1 MQKKKKKQEKIGD
14 KLLEYELEK
23 INGLISR
30 INGKEIDLELDRK
43 MGRYISFIKQK
54 YKIKI
59 KNDKDEFKHRMRGII
74 ND

>member
-1 MQKKKKKQEKIGD
+1 MIVIKIEPLEKADLIRILEYAKEKKKQEKISD

-43 MGRYISFIKQK
+43 MGGYISFI
-54 YKIKI
+54 
-59 KNDKDEFKHRMRGII
+59 R
-74 ND
+74 

>member
-1 MQKKKKKQEKIGD
+1 MIVIKIEPLEKADLIRILEYAKEKKKQEKIGD

-43 MGRYISFIKQK
+43 MGRYISFIK
-54 YKIKI
+54 
-59 KNDKDEFKHRMRGII
+59 
-74 ND
+74 

>member
-1 MQKKKKKQEKIGD
+1 MIVIKIEPLEKADLIRILEYAKEKKKQEKISD

-43 MGRYISFIKQK
+43 MGGYISFIK
-54 YKIKI
+54 
-59 KNDKDEFKHRMRGII
+59 
-74 ND
+74 

>member
-1 MQKKKKKQEKIGD
+1 MIVIKIEPLEKADLIRILEYAKEKKKQEKISD

-43 MGRYISFIKQK
+43 MGRYISFIK
-54 YKIKI
+54 
-59 KNDKDEFKHRMRGII
+59 
-74 ND
+74 

>member
-1 MQKKKKKQEKIGD
+1 MIVIKMEPLEKADLIRILEYAKEKKKQEKIGD

-43 MGRYISFIKQK
+43 MGRYISFIK
-54 YKIKI
+54 
-59 KNDKDEFKHRMRGII
+59 
-74 ND
+74 